1 MSKSLLDEVSKLP
14 LAERIQ
20 SVGDIW
26 DTIAKEAVDLP
37 LHDWQR
43 EELEQA
49 LAEYRAAPDQAEDWE
64 VVRARLIRS
73 L

>member
-1 MSKSLLDEVSKLP
+1 MATSLLDEVSKLS

-20 SVGDIW
+20 LVEDIW
-26 DTIAKEAVDLP
+26 DSIAKEAVDLP

-49 LAEYRAAPDQAEDWE
+49 LAEYRAAPDQGEDWE
-64 VVRARLIRS
+64 AVRARLMRS